1 MLAET
6 AENPRA
12 VIGANGPPDPFDAHK
27 THIEDLY
34 LEAGNWCD
42 GAEIE
47 NEAQAAEVDRLIE
60 DFKAAIAAAEKS
72 RDEEIEPLSKKV
84 TAVREK
90 YYPLLAD
97 MKTKP
102 LGTAIRAKNALL
114 AVKSAWGRKVEAE
127 RAAELKR
134 QQEAAAKAAAE
145 AAKAAREAV
154 GDLQASEQAEA
165 LVHDAQVA
173 ARGVAVAAKA
183 VKERGMRDN
192 WVVKGFAE
200 AVEGE
205 DGQIM
210 KGSAACLR
218 HYLRTRPEM
227 ILEALL
233 EIARVE
239 VRNGAR
245 TIPGVIVENERR
257 AV

>member
-1 MLAET
+1 MLAEADT
-6 AENPRA
+6 NPRA
-12 VIGANGPPDPFDAHK
+12 IIGANGPPDPFDAHK
-27 THIEDLY
+27 TNIDDLY
-34 LEAGNWCD
+34 IEAGNWCD
-42 GAEIE
+42 GAQIE
-47 NEAQAAEVDRLIE
+47 NEAQAAEVDRLIDE
-60 DFKAAIAAAEKS
+60 FKTAIAAAEKS
-72 RDEEIEPLSKKV
+72 RDKEIEPLSQKV

-97 MKTKP
+97 MKTRP

-134 QQEAAAKAAAE
+134 QQDAAAKAAAE
-145 AAKAAREAV
+145 AAEAAKAAV
-154 GDLQASEQAEA
+154 GGLQASEQAEA
-165 LVHDAQVA
+165 LVHDAKVA

-205 DGQIM
+205 EGQIM

-218 HYLRTRPEM
+218 HYLRTRPEA

-233 EIARVE
+233 EVARVD
-239 VRNGAR
+239 VRNGIR
-245 TIPGVIVENERR
+245 TIPGVIVDNDRR